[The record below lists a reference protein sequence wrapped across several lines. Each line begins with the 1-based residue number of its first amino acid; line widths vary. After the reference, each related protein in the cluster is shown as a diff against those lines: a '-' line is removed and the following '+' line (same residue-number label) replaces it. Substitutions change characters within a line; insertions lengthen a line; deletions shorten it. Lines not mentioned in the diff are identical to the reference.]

1 MSNDYANPDTN
12 PKLSGEDHR
21 RAKSQGEISGEIT
34 GEEITGGD
42 NRVEIT
48 EGNHRGN
55 HLLLFKL

>member
-1 MSNDYANPDTN
+1 MTTQTLILTLNYRGKITGG
-12 PKLSGEDHR
+12 LITR
-21 RAKSQGEISGEIT
+21 GEISGEIT

>member
-1 MSNDYANPDTN
+1 MTTQTLILTLNYRGKITGGLN
-12 PKLSGEDHR
+12 HR
-21 RAKSQGEISGEIT
+21 GEISGEIT

>member
-1 MSNDYANPDTN
+1 MTTQTLILTLNYRGKITRGLN
-12 PKLSGEDHR
+12 HR
-21 RAKSQGEISGEIT
+21 GEISGEIT
-34 GEEITGGD
+34 EEEITGGD